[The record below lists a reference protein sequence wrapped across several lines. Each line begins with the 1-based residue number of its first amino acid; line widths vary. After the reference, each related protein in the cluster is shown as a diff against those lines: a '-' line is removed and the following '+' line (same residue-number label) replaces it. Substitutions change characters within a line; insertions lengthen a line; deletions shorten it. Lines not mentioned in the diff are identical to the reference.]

1 VRYARGTPG
10 VSAGTVTVRC
20 TPDGEATA
28 AEVTYALT
36 ALGEEGERRLEHL
49 AADYAAF
56 VDGWARAIAD
66 RLLP

>member
-1 VRYARGTPG
+1 MTPG

-36 ALGEEGERRLEHL
+36 ALGERGERRLE
-49 AADYAAF
+49 AMAVDYPAHI
-56 VDGWARAIAD
+56 DGWSRAIAD